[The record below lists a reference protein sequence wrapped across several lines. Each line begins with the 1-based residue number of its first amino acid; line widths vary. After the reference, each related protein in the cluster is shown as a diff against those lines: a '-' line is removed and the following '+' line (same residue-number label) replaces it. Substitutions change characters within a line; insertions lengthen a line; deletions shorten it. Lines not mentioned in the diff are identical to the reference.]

1 MQGILWMMDQMGTNL
16 QRLTARVAELTA
28 ENDQL
33 RASLAALGDDTGV
46 SSVDYPRG
54 ASDD

>member
-1 MQGILWMMDQMGTNL
+1 MQGILWMIDQMGTNL
-16 QRLTARVAELTA
+16 QRLTAHVAELTA

-33 RASLAALGDDTGV
+33 RAMLTAETEV
-46 SSVDYPRG
+46 